1 MDKIEE
7 IVREVFNISLTY
19 ILSKS
24 EKKRLF
30 TYVQEASSPEEARLY
45 RLLDC
50 SAFCEDDCFF
60 WKALVITVA

>member
-24 EKKRLF
+24 EKKRLLA
-30 TYVQEASSPEEARLY
+30 YVQEASCPEDARLY

-50 SAFCEDDCFF
+50 SAFCEDDC
-60 WKALVITVA
+60 LMNYSGEH